1 MTDILVTDFILLLLI
16 FVRIVT
22 TFYAAPVMG
31 HTSIPTL
38 AKIFLAILISYMVF
52 LSIDRSAI
60 KIEVSLWFLA
70 ANALKEILSGLL
82 MGFMLHIVFHGI
94 SFAGSLIG
102 FDLGVS
108 MAETFNPMAE
118 TQGNVIGE
126 VIYFATILLFFL
138 IDGHHYLLRGLVYSF
153 TVIPIGKF
161 TINQPVFQLLIN
173 YSGLVFIIAV
183 KIASPILVSFFL
195 ITIAEGIIA
204 RVIPQMQIF
213 FVTQPLRI
221 GIGLIFLSTLVPIY
235 VYAIKGLLKGFE
247 DNLFTLIKAMGS

>member
-16 FVRIVT
+16 FVRIAT
-22 TFYAAPVMG
+22 TFFAAPVMG
-31 HTSIPTL
+31 HTSLPTL
-38 AKIFLAILISYMVF
+38 VKIFLALLISYMVF
-52 LSIDRSAI
+52 LSIDKSAL

-70 ANALKEILSGLL
+70 TNAIKEILSGLM
-82 MGFMLHIVFHGI
+82 MGFMLHIVFFGI

-102 FDLGVS
+102 FDMGLS
-108 MAETFNPMAE
+108 MAETFNPMEE

-126 VIYFATILLFFL
+126 LIYFATILLFFL
-138 IDGHHYLLRGLVYSF
+138 IDGHHYLIRGLVYSF
-153 TVIPIGKF
+153 HVIPIGKF
-161 TINQPVFQLLIN
+161 TITASVFQLLIK
-173 YSGLVFIIAV
+173 YSSLVFVIAV

-195 ITIAEGIIA
+195 ISIAEGIIA